1 MTPDNSST
9 RDAEGFR
16 PLTRDEFHRF
26 RDLIYETAGISLS
39 DVKESLVAAR
49 LARRLR
55 ALGLTSYGDY
65 YARLVADGSGREMVE
80 FVNSITT
87 NKTDFFREPEHFN
100 VLVQQVLPSLVVVRG
115 HRFGAGAGII
125 WDTNG
130 LILTN
135 NHVVGRRLPIV
146 LLQDDREYQ
155 SRLLARDP
163 DVDLAL
169 LSIDA
174 THLTPLKPV
183 SASPRVGE
191 MVFAFGHPWGQRNT
205 VTRGIVSAL
214 VSAQNRRG
222 DKLPVI
228 RSDAPLAPGN
238 SGGPLVNASGEV
250 IGINAMIV
258 GGDQSVSIAAS
269 VARDFVSKALANQ
282 KTEVRSGQRAGEDVM

>member
-1 MTPDNSST
+1 MN
-9 RDAEGFR
+9 
-16 PLTRDEFHRF
+16 
-26 RDLIYETAGISLS
+26 
-39 DVKESLVAAR
+39 
-49 LARRLR
+49 
-55 ALGLTSYGDY
+55 
-65 YARLVADGSGREMVE
+65 
-80 FVNSITT
+80 
-87 NKTDFFREPEHFN
+87 FN
-100 VLVQQVLPSLVVVRG
+100 GTFTQVINELVQQVLPSLVVVRG
-115 HRFGAGAGII
+115 HRFGAGAGIV
-125 WDTNG
+125 WHANG

-146 LLQDDREYQ
+146 LLQNDQEYE

-169 LSIDA
+169 LSIEA
-174 THLTPLKPV
+174 RQLTPLKPASV
-183 SASPRVGE
+183 SPRVGE
-191 MVFAFGHPWGQRNT
+191 MVFAFGHPWGQRNA

-269 VARDFVSKALANQ
+269 VAVDFVSKTLANQ
-282 KTEVRSGQRAGEDVM
+282 KTEGNAGRRHYGPQDVI

>member
-1 MTPDNSST
+1 MN
-9 RDAEGFR
+9 
-16 PLTRDEFHRF
+16 
-26 RDLIYETAGISLS
+26 
-39 DVKESLVAAR
+39 
-49 LARRLR
+49 
-55 ALGLTSYGDY
+55 
-65 YARLVADGSGREMVE
+65 
-80 FVNSITT
+80 
-87 NKTDFFREPEHFN
+87 FN
-100 VLVQQVLPSLVVVRG
+100 GTFTQVIEELVQQVLPSLVVVRG
-115 HRFGAGAGII
+115 HRFGAGAGIV
-125 WDTNG
+125 WDASG

-146 LLQDDREYQ
+146 LLQDDREYE

-174 THLTPLKPV
+174 TQLTPLKPASV
-183 SASPRVGE
+183 SPRVGE

-250 IGINAMIV
+250 VGINAMII

-269 VARDFVSKALANQ
+269 VARDFVNKTLANP
-282 KTEVRSGQRAGEDVM
+282 KTEVRSGQRTPDDVM